1 MIFYKKKGFTVIE
14 FLIAST
20 LTVAV
25 VASSTIGIGLSEKI
39 QRDTYYSD
47 TMNQIGNSLIEG
59 SRALNCGI
67 NFNMNEINYPNPCK
81 AGFLSTTMSLNS
93 GDDMLFP
100 WNDGIYTY
108 KVSNTLYFEVK
119 FNSRW
124 LEAGR
129 NNSCKNGNIDLSN
142 YPQPNMLLRSFKI
155 SGIANGKPIKTKP
168 KTFNDIQSVSAGI
181 PGIQSST
188 PSNLAYSAGAV
199 SSGTSLITAT
209 LKDLGNPAKVIMIA
223 RFPDQDG
230 CVIFPFIDGNVSVE
244 INGVVKNSNTGGR
257 V

>member
-1 MIFYKKKGFTVIE
+1 LIFYKKKAFTVIE

-67 NFNMNEINYPNPCK
+67 IYNMDEINNPCK
-81 AGFLSTTMSLNS
+81 ASSLGTTMSLNS
-93 GDDMLFP
+93 GDEMLFP
-100 WNDGIYTY
+100 RDDGIYTY

-119 FNSRW
+119 LNSRW

-129 NNSCKNGNIDLSN
+129 NNSCKNVNIDPSS

-155 SGIANGKPIKTKP
+155 SGIANGKPIKTRP
-168 KTFNDIQSVSAGI
+168 KTFSDIQSVSAGI
-181 PGIQSST
+181 TGIQSST
-188 PSNLAYSAGAV
+188 SSNLTYSAGAV
-199 SSGTSLITAT
+199 SSGPSLITAT
-209 LKDLGNPAKVIMIA
+209 LKDIVDTAKVIKIA

-230 CVIFPFIDGNVSVE
+230 CAIFPFIDGNVSVE
-244 INGVVKNSNTGGR
+244 IDNVTKRSSTGGR